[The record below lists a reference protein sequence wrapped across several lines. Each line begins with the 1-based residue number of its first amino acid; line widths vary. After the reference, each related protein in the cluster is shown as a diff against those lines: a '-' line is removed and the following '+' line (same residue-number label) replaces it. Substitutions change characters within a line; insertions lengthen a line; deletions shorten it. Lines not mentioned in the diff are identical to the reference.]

1 MDGRILTDASTYALR
16 PSLRDKRP
24 GKLGSHQLRRR
35 SSVTDTGQVRAT
47 GNGPGLDGGRS
58 QLPGRLPMH
67 RRMLRGSS
75 SERHVIHGHISGGP
89 GSDVIVGCN
98 GATVGNGDSNLQNI
112 GKPRKKEA
120 TRADE
125 MDGSVEHTHTQ
136 HNAAQRRARREE
148 GQLSRDGLGLSLAS
162 LDAPGRRTVDL
173 GRTRDPVMSAAS
185 PPSKLTADM

>member
-16 PSLRDKRP
+16 PSLRGKRP
-24 GKLGSHQLRRR
+24 GKLGSRRLRRR
-35 SSVTDTGQVRAT
+35 SSVTDTGQVRVA
-47 GNGPGLDGGRS
+47 GNGPGFDGGRS

-89 GSDVIVGCN
+89 GNDVIVGCK
-98 GATVGNGDSNLQNI
+98 GTTVGNDDSNLQNI

-125 MDGSVEHTHTQ
+125 MDGTAKGNTAH
-136 HNAAQRRARREE
+136 RG

-185 PPSKLTADM
+185 PLSKLTGDM